1 MDNPHTHATWDT
13 RHKTKTKKKKK
24 ITHQKK
30 KPHEQQGPL
39 YASNNFSAIAFIMT
53 STLVYIHYN

>member
-1 MDNPHTHATWDT
+1 MQHGIQDIK
-13 RHKTKTKKKKK
+13 RRQKKKKNN
-24 ITHQKK
+24 TPEK